1 MLPVLVLCDDIWHPA
16 EVIER
21 GLAGL
26 QDGQFHFDFVKDAK
40 DILTERMIAK
50 YPVIMN
56 CKADNLTS
64 GSEAPWFED
73 GVTEVGVEELEQY
86 VRSGKGLL
94 SVHSGNTS
102 NQEQGKK
109 YADFIG
115 SNFVTHPPRCQIDI
129 TVTRCHPVTK
139 GVDNFTIRDEHYAM
153 AGIAP
158 DAEVFLESQSRTG
171 GRQVAGYARSMG
183 KGRICVLTPGH
194 ILAVWENEM
203 FRKLLTNAIKWCAG
217 MEKEGL

>member
-1 MLPVLVLCDDIWHPA
+1 MTNVLVLCDDVWHPV
-16 EVIER
+16 EVVER

-26 QDGQFHFDFVKDAK
+26 QDGQFHFDFVRDAK
-40 DILTERMIAK
+40 DILTESMIAK

-73 GVTEVGVEELEQY
+73 GVTEVGVEELERY
-86 VRSGKGLL
+86 VRNGGGFL

-102 NQEQGKK
+102 NQDFGKK

-115 SNFVTHPPRCQIDI
+115 SNFVTHPPRCQVKVS
-129 TVTRCHPVTK
+129 VTAQHPLTK
-139 GVDNFTIRDEHYAM
+139 GVEDFMIRDEHYEI
-153 AGIAP
+153 AGVAK
-158 DAEVFLESQSRTG
+158 DAEIFLESESAKG
-171 GRQVAGYARSMG
+171 GRQTAGYVRRMG

-194 ILAVWENEM
+194 ILAVWEHEM
-203 FRKLLTNAIKWCAG
+203 FRKLLVNGINWCAG
-217 MEKEGL
+217 QGGD